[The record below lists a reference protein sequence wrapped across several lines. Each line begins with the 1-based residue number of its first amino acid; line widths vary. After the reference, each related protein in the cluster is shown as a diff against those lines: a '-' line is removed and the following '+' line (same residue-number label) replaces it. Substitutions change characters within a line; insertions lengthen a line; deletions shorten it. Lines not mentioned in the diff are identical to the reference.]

1 MSKGS
6 ARTGARAR
14 MEHLVRTWGST
25 AAMAMVVGA
34 VALWSVHCDT
44 VAEISFDIRKY
55 DRVVSGG
62 VTNASMCTED
72 DGRVKLRF
80 VVLDQA
86 GEVIRPGDSLET
98 GDVSASSMNVSLEQ
112 GRLYPVT
119 TKELVRCPS
128 PCGSDSDCSEQLG
141 KLCQDGFCVENLE
154 QDPNASCS
162 PAGLDQCQPYDPN
175 TDDLGDSYNLT
186 GGRQVSFCRLA
197 CTSDAECNGGTC
209 MEGRYCSLN
218 LRGEFCTSNT
228 ECPPGFN
235 CESIEGDGDGRSF
248 CTLDTAVQATGQL
261 EFTGPMPNGPNEQP
275 IAVALVLDNSG
286 SLFGRGLVED
296 DKTVR
301 SSRATDPTGYRQA
314 AAQTFMI
321 NLARKQF
328 AQNAIVSAW
337 AFRGESDLGVKPLF
351 GDIAAATP
359 NPYTANFGSTQPQTS
374 DLTAIAELAR
384 AGDFGRSPV
393 YEALEVVAQ
402 NMIDLPNLVS
412 RRQPYIVLFTD
423 GPDDTALITEGATP
437 AERELALQ
445 QWRARLDA
453 AVDKVNEAGA
463 KVYIVHLDTGL
474 SAEGLAAVSP
484 DTRNAAILGRD
495 SNGRVGPINEYAEI
509 ACRTGGHYM
518 YLTDPAALT
527 DGFDSLVDL
536 IGGTWEVEVG
546 VESLRQSALFNGP
559 YRLGMD
565 IEVQLDGRNDTY
577 SHNPYGGGV
586 FGGQLEANDTRS
598 VVFKRQGN
606 EPPRL
611 IGQGGAVSG
620 GAGEE

>member
-1 MSKGS
+1 MDY
-6 ARTGARAR
+6 
-14 MEHLVRTWGST
+14 LVRTWGST

-62 VTNASMCTED
+62 VTNASMCTD
-72 DGRVKLRF
+72 NDGRVQLRF

-98 GDVSASSMNVSLEQ
+98 GEVSASSMNVSLEQ

-128 PCGSDSDCSEQLG
+128 PCSADSDCTEQLG

-154 QDPNASCS
+154 QDPNAACT
-162 PAGLDQCQPYDPN
+162 PAGLDVCQPFDPAV
-175 TDDLGDSYNLT
+175 DELGNASSLPGSY
-186 GGRQVSFCRLA
+186 QVSFCRLN
-197 CTSDAECNGGTC
+197 CTSDADCNGGTC
-209 MEGRYCSLN
+209 TEGGFCALDV
-218 LRGEFCTSNT
+218 RGEFCTSNT
-228 ECPPGFN
+228 QCPAGFN
-235 CESIEGDGDGRSF
+235 CEAIEGDGDGRSF
-248 CTLDTAVQATGQL
+248 CTLDTAVQTTGQL
-261 EFTGPMPNGPNEQP
+261 EFTGPTPTNGNEQP

-301 SSRATDPTGYRQA
+301 TSRATDPTGFRQA
-314 AAQTFMI
+314 AAKTFMI
-321 NLARKQF
+321 NLSRKQF
-328 AQNAIVSAW
+328 AENAVVSAW
-337 AFRGESDLGVKPLF
+337 AFRGESDLGVRPLF
-351 GDIAAATP
+351 GDIANVPP
-359 NPYTANFGSTQPQTS
+359 NPYTARFGSTQPQTS
-374 DLTAIAELAR
+374 DLTAIDELAR
-384 AGDFGRSPV
+384 TGDFGRSPV
-393 YEALEVVAQ
+393 YEALETVAQ

-412 RRQPYIVLFTD
+412 RRTPYIVLFTD
-423 GPDDTALITEGATP
+423 GPDDTALITEGATV

-445 QWRARLDA
+445 QWQAKLDA

-463 KVYIVHLDTGL
+463 RVYIVHLDSGL
-474 SAEGLAAVSP
+474 SAEGLSALSP
-484 DTRNAAILGRD
+484 DARNAAVFGRD
-495 SNGRVGPINEYAEI
+495 SNGRVGPVAEYAEI

-527 DGFDSLVDL
+527 DGFDNLVDL

-546 VESLRQSALFNGP
+546 VESLEQPALFTGA

-586 FGGQLEANDTRS
+586 FGGQLDANDTRS

-611 IGQGGAVSG
+611 IGQGGAASG